1 MATAAI
7 ATWTAWPRASFAFAS
22 NILPHVLG
30 LSLNPSCRVHT
41 FLLPSHF
48 CCECG
53 RFDDSTD
60 RWMDGRTDGL
70 GHDACAASMR
80 CACSPRPSPLLVVAL
95 ILPRL
100 LVRHP
105 RVHAATALF
114 VVPLCFCNFKA
125 LSSRCDVHLRPGSS
139 RTSIDRSPVPPRGT
153 SRIGRPRSS
162 SCRRGRERHYRGH
175 IVHANQ
181 SINAGGVSWEIP
193 FSPNRPPSPLPLLG
207 GSFVSHAPGLP
218 AGASLCS
225 PTLSPTPYPETERIG
240 KRWRL

>member
-1 MATAAI
+1 M
-7 ATWTAWPRASFAFAS
+7 RAQLRCDAHALPDLPLFWWLLSFS
-22 NILPHVLG
+22 RGCWSGIEEVTLQP
-30 LSLNPSCRVHT
+30 PS
-41 FLLPSHF
+41 
-48 CCECG
+48 
-53 RFDDSTD
+53 
-60 RWMDGRTDGL
+60 
-70 GHDACAASMR
+70 
-80 CACSPRPSPLLVVAL
+80 
-95 ILPRL
+95 
-100 LVRHP
+100 
-105 RVHAATALF
+105 
-114 VVPLCFCNFKA
+114 LCFCNFKA